1 MSVVGW
7 LRRRIAAFAAFAA
20 LLCCVASADAAT
32 VAILSDGPSPALAEA
47 TSRLR
52 GELAALRVEVVLMRR
67 PTLAELDGDD
77 ARAWLERTAVAR
89 GLDAAIELTVE
100 PTTETAAVW
109 LFERASRRSQVTRVV
124 VEPGTPDRAGALAI
138 RAIEVLRSSDLEE
151 QLRSEARARG
161 EPTPTPSPKPAPDEA
176 RTVEPPPGDVAPPP
190 KDLGVTR
197 EGDLGVELGGGVLT
211 GLSGL
216 GPALLPLLRVGWR
229 LPSSWLV
236 SATLSGLGTRPTLT
250 STSGTVRVAQSYAA
264 LGLCYCPESASLGPY
279 VAVSAGAARTS
290 LVGAAEPPARGH
302 TVEQW
307 SLLLDT
313 GAGVRWHWSGRYYGT
328 LSGHVQ
334 VTQPRV
340 SIRAVDEELASTGRP
355 GLALNLTLGTWL

>member
-1 MSVVGW
+1 VSVVRW
-7 LRRRIAAFAAFAA
+7 LHRRIVLAAFAAV
-20 LLCCVASADAAT
+20 LCWGASADAAT
-32 VAILSDGPSPALAEA
+32 VAILSEGASPALAEA

-52 GELAALRVEVVLMRR
+52 GELAALRVEVVLLRR

-77 ARAWLERTAVAR
+77 ARAWLERTAEAR

-109 LFERASRRSQVTRVV
+109 IFERSPRRSQATRVV

-161 EPTPTPSPKPAPDEA
+161 EQTPLTSPKPAPDEA
-176 RTVEPPPGDVAPPP
+176 RTVKQPPADVTPPPTDPI
-190 KDLGVTR
+190 TR
-197 EGDLGVELGGGVLT
+197 EGDFGLELGGGVLT

-216 GPALLPLLRVGWR
+216 GPALLPLLRVGFR
-229 LPSSWLV
+229 LPPSWLV

-250 STSGTVRVAQSYAA
+250 STSGTVRVSQSYAA

-290 LVGAAEPPARGH
+290 LVGAAEAPARGH

-313 GAGVRWHWSGRYYGT
+313 GAGARWHWSGRYYGT
-328 LSGHVQ
+328 ISGHVQ

-340 SIRAVDEELASTGRP
+340 SIRAVDEQLASTGRP